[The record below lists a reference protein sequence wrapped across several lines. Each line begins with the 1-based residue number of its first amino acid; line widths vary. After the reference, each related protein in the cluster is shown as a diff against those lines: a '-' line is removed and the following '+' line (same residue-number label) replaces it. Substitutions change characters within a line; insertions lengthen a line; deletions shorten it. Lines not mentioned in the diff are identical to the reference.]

1 MNLHKNTVI
10 LTLSKDSTF
19 NEIKVSNEVSN
30 FILNLEDLDRKL
42 FKDIRNK
49 LLTFGNKVKGLG
61 GSFVVVSSSINDVD
75 FDIIPSIQE
84 AYDFIE
90 MEEIEKQLNN

>member
-30 FILNLEDLDRKL
+30 FIINVENIDDSL
-42 FKDIRNK
+42 FQDIRNK
-49 LLTFGNKVKGLG
+49 LLTFGNKVKNLG
-61 GSFVVVSSSINDVD
+61 GSFVVVSNSIKDVD